1 MRRGLSVDELAQLLS
16 SSLPCT
22 LATYRANGEVLLSPV
37 WFEWRDGGFE
47 MIVGRDDVKARH
59 LRRDSRAS
67 VVLYDSR
74 PPYPGI
80 EVRGRGQLLTEGIPE
95 LRRSIWHRYT
105 GGRPPGGDTTE
116 VRVRVSGE
124 VRAWDFADDF
134 KG

>member
-1 MRRGLSVDELAQLLS
+1 MRRGLSPDELAELLS
-16 SSLPCT
+16 SALPCT

-59 LRRDSRAS
+59 LHRDPRAG

-80 EVRGRGQLLTEGIPE
+80 EVRGRGELLTEGISE
-95 LRRSIWHRYT
+95 LRRSIWQRYT
-105 GGRPPGGDTTE
+105 GGTPPGEDSTQ

-124 VRAWDFADDF
+124 VRGWDFADDF
-134 KG
+134 KR